1 VEVKRILF
9 LILKDMIVLGHVQRL
24 YSFQHVDH
32 GRNELDRSIAAGS
45 LRRPFLFDLPAFADR
60 YES

>member
-1 VEVKRILF
+1 
-9 LILKDMIVLGHVQRL
+9 MIVLGHVQRL
-24 YSFQHVDH
+24 YSFQHLDH